1 METEASADS
10 TGTTDA
16 PHRTRDGISGFR
28 VGDAVRV
35 RGDVRPRQYA
45 NRTGLVA
52 ALNVRDGE
60 VGITFSSARSHD
72 AAVWFEPD
80 ECVVEIGHTRHKAA
94 QCHAKARPAVTDR
107 ELTAKRGAR

>member
-1 METEASADS
+1 MALAVFESA
-10 TGTTDA
+10 TPFA
-16 PHRTRDGISGFR
+16 F
-28 VGDAVRV
+28 AVTFARAE
-35 RGDVRPRQYA
+35 YA